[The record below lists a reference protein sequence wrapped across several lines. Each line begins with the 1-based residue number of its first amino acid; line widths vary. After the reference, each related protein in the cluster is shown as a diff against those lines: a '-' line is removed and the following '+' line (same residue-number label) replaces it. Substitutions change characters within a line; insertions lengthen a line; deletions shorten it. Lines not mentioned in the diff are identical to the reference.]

1 MSISNYAE
9 NKLVDAVVNASTTGG
24 GLPTADIW
32 VKLHTGDPGE
42 DGTANAAGETTR
54 KQVAFGAAASGS
66 AASSAD
72 AAWTSVSTSETY
84 SHVSFW
90 DASSGGNCLGA
101 GALTA
106 SKAVTAGDNFTIPSG
121 QLTFSID

>member
-24 GLPTADIW
+24 GLPTADPW

-54 KQVAFGAAASGS
+54 KQASF
-66 AASSAD
+66 AASSSGTATSNAD
-72 AAWTSVSTSETY
+72 VAWTAVSTSETY
-84 SHVSFW
+84 SYISIW
-90 DASSGGNCLGA
+90 DASSAGNCLWS

-121 QLTFSID
+121 SLTVSID